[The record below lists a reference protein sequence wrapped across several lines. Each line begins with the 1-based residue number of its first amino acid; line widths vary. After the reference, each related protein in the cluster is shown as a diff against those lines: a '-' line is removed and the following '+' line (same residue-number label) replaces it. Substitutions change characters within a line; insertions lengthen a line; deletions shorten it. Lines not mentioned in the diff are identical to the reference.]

1 MDITALTHAVTT
13 TLIPVLPYLLKA
25 GEKGAEEAGKKLGGE
40 AWEGVKNLWAKLR
53 PKVEAKPAA
62 LEAVHEVAT
71 APDDADAQ
79 AALRLQLRKLLTED
93 QNLASEINQ
102 WWENAKQAGIEV
114 TAIGNRSVAVAGDV
128 KESTVITGNRNVVKP

>member
-13 TLIPVLPYLLKA
+13 SLIPVLPYLLKA
-25 GEKGAEEAGKKLGGE
+25 GEKAAEEAGKKLGGN
-40 AWEGVKNLWAKLR
+40 AWEEVKKLWTKLR

-62 LEAVHEVAT
+62 LEAVHEVAS

-102 WWENAKQAGIEV
+102 WWENAKQAGIDV

-128 KESTVITGNRNVVKP
+128 KESTIITGDRNVVRR